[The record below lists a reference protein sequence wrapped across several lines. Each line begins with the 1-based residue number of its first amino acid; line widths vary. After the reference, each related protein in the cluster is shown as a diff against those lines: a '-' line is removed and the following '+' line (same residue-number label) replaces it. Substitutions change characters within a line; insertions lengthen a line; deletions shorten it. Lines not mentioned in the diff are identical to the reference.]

1 MSDWVSWWTPDLTA
15 VLIAIVK
22 AIVLLL
28 GVVLLAAM
36 LIWVERRLLGLWQ
49 DRYGPNRVGPF
60 GLLQVSADM
69 IKIFF
74 KEDWVPPF
82 VDKPVFL
89 IAPAV
94 AMITAMLAFLLVPVA
109 PGWGVAPD
117 LNVGVLLFFGLAS
130 LAVYAAMLGGW
141 SSNSKYALLGGLR
154 AAAQMLSYEVFMGI
168 ALMGVVIQA
177 GSFQLDHIVAAQR
190 HLWFIVPQFFGFC
203 MFSLAAVATTHR
215 FPFDLPE
222 AEQEL
227 TAGYHTEYSG
237 MKFGMF
243 FVAEYVGVV
252 LVSALLTTLFFG
264 GWHGPLTDRLPWLA
278 FVWFSLKTLF
288 FVMIFILLRGA
299 LPRPRYDQ
307 IMAVGWKLC
316 LPVSLVNLLVTA
328 AVVLAGTPRG
338 A

>member
-1 MSDWVSWWTPDLTA
+1 MTEWLSWWTPELTA
-15 VLIAIVK
+15 VLVAVVK

-28 GVVLLAAM
+28 GLVMVGAM
-36 LIWVERRLLGLWQ
+36 LIWVERRLLALWQ

-60 GLLQVSADM
+60 GLLQVVADM

-89 IAPAV
+89 IAPAT
-94 AMITAMLAFLLVPVA
+94 AMITAMLAFVLVPVA

-117 LNVGVLLFFGLAS
+117 LNVGVLLFFALAS
-130 LAVYAAMLGGW
+130 LEVYAAMLGGW

-177 GSFQLDHIVAAQR
+177 GSFQLDQIVAAQG

-203 MFSLAAVATTHR
+203 LFSLAAVATTHR

-264 GWHGPLTDRLPWLA
+264 GWHGPFVDWLPWLG
-278 FVWFSLKTLF
+278 FVWFALKTF
-288 FVMIFILLRGA
+288 FFIMTFVLLRGA

-307 IMAVGWKLC
+307 MMAVGWKLC
-316 LPVSLVNLLVTA
+316 LPLALVNVLVTA
-328 AVVLAGTPRG
+328 AAVLAGNATG

>member
-1 MSDWVSWWTPDLTA
+1 MTESTSLWTPE
-15 VLIAIVK
+15 LIAVVMAAVK

-28 GVVLLAAM
+28 GLVIVAAM
-36 LIWVERRLLGLWQ
+36 LIWVERRLLALWQ

-89 IAPAV
+89 LAPAV

-117 LNVGVLLFFGLAS
+117 LNIGVLLFLALAS
-130 LAVYAAMLGGW
+130 LEVYAAMLGGW

-154 AAAQMLSYEVFMGI
+154 ATAQMLSYEVFMGI

-190 HLWFIVPQFFGFC
+190 HLWFIIPQFFGFC
-203 MFSLAAVATTHR
+203 MFSLAAIATTHR

-252 LVSALLTTLFFG
+252 LVSALLTTLFLG
-264 GWHGPLTDRLPWLA
+264 GWQGPFADRLPWLG
-278 FVWFSLKTLF
+278 FVWFALKTFF

-307 IMAVGWKLC
+307 MMALGWKFC
-316 LPVSLVNLLVTA
+316 LPLSLANVLVTA
-328 AVVLAGTPRG
+328 AAVLANTAGTV
-338 A
+338 